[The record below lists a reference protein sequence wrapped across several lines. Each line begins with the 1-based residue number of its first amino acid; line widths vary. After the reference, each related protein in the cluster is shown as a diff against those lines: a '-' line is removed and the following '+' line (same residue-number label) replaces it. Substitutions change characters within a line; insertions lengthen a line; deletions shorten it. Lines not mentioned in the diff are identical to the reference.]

1 MGTPRGAVQP
11 VTARS
16 VVEQATQALRRAI
29 LTGALAPGAEYSLRE
44 LAGMLDISFIPIREA
59 LRSLE
64 SEGLVIMRPGRS
76 AVVAPLD
83 LDDLRGIYRLRRTL
97 EPEIAARSC
106 LLLSEAEL
114 DGLAERA
121 AEFGAAGPAGHDDHH
136 AFHLALLAPAA
147 TTWDIRVLTTLWRAA
162 SATSGSVS
170 ASSTPTRPS
179 TGGAA
184 RPTANWSPPSAP
196 ATPPRS
202 APPSNATWPGTRR
215 SPWPPSPDT
224 GTGSGACSAAPG
236 QAPGLTPGAPPPVPA
251 PPRWSSRSARTG
263 SPTGG

>member
-1 MGTPRGAVQP
+1 M
-11 VTARS
+11 TARS

-83 LDDLRGIYRLRRTL
+83 LDDLQGIYRLRRTL

-106 LLLSEAEL
+106 LLLSDAEL
-114 DGLAERA
+114 DRLAERA
-121 AEFGAAGPAGHDDHH
+121 AEFGAAGHGMAEIYDDHH

-147 TTWDIRVLTTLWRAA
+147 TTWDIRVLTALWRAGERYLRIGFGQLDPDPA
-162 SATSGSVS
+162 EHQRRGEAHGELVAAFRTRDPATVS
-170 ASSTPTRPS
+170 AAVERHLARNEKIAL
-179 TGGAA
+179 AA
-184 RPTANWSPPSAP
+184 LS
-196 ATPPRS
+196 
-202 APPSNATWPGTRR
+202 
-215 SPWPPSPDT
+215 
-224 GTGSGACSAAPG
+224 
-236 QAPGLTPGAPPPVPA
+236 
-251 PPRWSSRSARTG
+251 
-263 SPTGG
+263 